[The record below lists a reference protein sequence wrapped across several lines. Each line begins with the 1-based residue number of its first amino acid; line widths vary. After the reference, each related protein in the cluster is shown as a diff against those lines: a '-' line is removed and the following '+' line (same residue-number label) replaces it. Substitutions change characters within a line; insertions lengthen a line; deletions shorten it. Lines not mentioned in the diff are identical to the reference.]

1 MTNACDIDHV
11 SREVTI
17 EQINLIVDQIDKLY
31 DNTAKTVLIVKYDTT
46 NNTMDESNTVSL
58 TMQIY
63 LDSKMLLNLTLKR
76 VHLSNKAT
84 M

>member
-31 DNTAKTVLIVKYDTT
+31 DNTANTVLIVKYDTT